1 MKILNGKELARKM
14 RKELKE
20 KISKSPEKPG
30 LAVVLVGEDPSS
42 KLYVNMK
49 ERDCKKI
56 GITSKKI
63 KLEENTTQERLLD
76 IIRQLNEDDT
86 IHGILVQLPLPSH
99 IDESVV
105 IDTIS
110 SKKDVDGF
118 HPMNLGKMLQGRDCF
133 LPATPAGIIDLL
145 KENNIMIEGK
155 EVAVVGRSNIVG
167 KPVASLLTAENGT
180 VTVCHSRTKNIET
193 ILKRSDIII
202 MAIGRPNFLKGNM
215 IKENVVIVDVGTTYI
230 DDKLYGDVDFES
242 VKEKASWI
250 SPVPGGVGPMTRAAL
265 LKNTYKAF
273 LKRENR

>member
-1 MKILNGKELARKM
+1 MNILNGKELARKI
-14 RKELKE
+14 RIELKE
-20 KISKSPEKPG
+20 KISGSSEKPG

-56 GITSKKI
+56 GILSKKI
-63 KLEENTTQERLLD
+63 KLEEDTTQERLLE
-76 IIRQLNEDDT
+76 IIRDLNDDDA

-99 IDESVV
+99 IDESVI
-105 IDTIS
+105 IDSIS
-110 SKKDVDGF
+110 AQKDVDGF
-118 HPMNLGKMLQGRDCF
+118 HPLNLGKMLQGRDCF

-145 KENNIMIEGK
+145 KENNIVMEGK
-155 EVAVVGRSNIVG
+155 DIAVVGRSNIVG
-167 KPVASLLTAENGT
+167 KPVASLLTGENGT

-193 ILKRSDIII
+193 ILQRSDIII
-202 MAIGRPNFLKGNM
+202 MAIGRPNFLKGDM
-215 IKENVVIVDVGTTYI
+215 IKENVVIVDVGTTYV

-242 VKEKASWI
+242 VKEKAAWI

-273 LKRENR
+273 LKKGE